1 MKKTVNVIVTGIK
14 NNPIIIASLAIF
26 AVMLLFV
33 PKFATAD
40 NLMSLLGQMSYLGI
54 ATVGLAFVLVGGGND
69 LSIGSIM
76 TITGVVAAMCMSAGM
91 PIAMAII
98 IALAV
103 GAGIGVLNGAFVAG
117 LGVNAFMM
125 TLITQMLFEGIALAI
140 TNATSITGLP
150 ETFVAMPYETILFI
164 PIPIVIMLAVYIVGH
179 IVLTK
184 SVYGRKLF
192 VTGAN
197 AKAAKLV
204 GIKIGA
210 VLLGAYVISG
220 ILGGVAG
227 IIVTSRLGV
236 GSPASGSNI
245 ILDIIS
251 AAVIGGNSLFGGKG
265 SIIGAAFGVLLLGLI
280 SNGLTLLGAEW
291 ATTMIIKGLI
301 ILLAVGIDVM
311 SSKLMTKKM
320 LAN

>member
-103 GAGIGVLNGAFVAG
+103 GAGIGVLNGVFVAG

-184 SVYGRKLF
+184 SVYGRELF